1 MASSPMT
8 FRRAGAALLGALLLL
23 TGCTEAPDLGEARA
37 LKGSVAARQA
47 VLDQMKIE
55 GLCSEAPGG
64 TLVRSASAQ
73 LSIEQR
79 TLIEQENYDRE
90 RIFEALARAYTLSVS
105 DIRALFTE
113 MQPAR

>member
-1 MASSPMT
+1 MI
-8 FRRAGAALLGALLLL
+8 FRRVGVALLGALLLV

-37 LKGSVAARQA
+37 LKGSVNARQSA
-47 VLDQMKIE
+47 LNQMKIE

-64 TLVRSASAQ
+64 TVVRSASAR

-90 RIFEALARAYTLSVS
+90 RIFEALARAYSLSVS